1 MSLKGAVYMCA
12 RCSVNKCENDE
23 MYCKICDLEVKSRLH
38 NTMSRTKKRSI
49 EETDAVHL
57 VETAKAAAYVIDI
70 SLTQQS
76 NDEYST
82 VIDLVNTQTE
92 EDDAEP
98 VVDKCANDA
107 ICLICEMS
115 MVTMTDVEKERHLND
130 CLDRYETDCIEEIL
144 TQNGVYN
151 ISPEDYM
158 QQSKLKECDSDR
170 GLRLQHFF
178 CVLCDIDLS
187 KRSILNRCLHLKKCA
202 KELGVSTKD
211 LLLRLG
217 PDVDEALQEGSDDD
231 DDDVVVVSDQGNNE
245 ENVQVTTASAVA
257 EPKRSAWDVLM
268 SNAKT
273 VFKNAPTKASTTQS
287 KNVKV
292 DKNKR
297 GNGRNKAV
305 NPRVG
310 NYAPAYKQVKV
321 GNMTKPIIVDGFHYA
336 SSQLSDCYFLTHFHY
351 DHYCGLDSSFDCG
364 SIYCS
369 QTTAGLL
376 KLKLKVDGSRIIPLE
391 MNRKYTICIGECH
404 IDVTLLP
411 ANHCPG
417 AACILFKFPDGKLVL
432 HTGDFRWDPD
442 VMLLSPTY
450 RQLVSN
456 AATNEKQMTV
466 YLDTTYCD
474 AAYTF
479 PKQNESIRNILNIVQ
494 AELQKEPPFNKP
506 LLVFGAYGIGKEKVY
521 MSVAEMLQKKVW
533 VDKTRWKTIMCY
545 DWDINDKAMVTTDKS
560 ATNIHVVS
568 MNQINFNNF
577 YNIRNK
583 NGFAFS
589 HVVGFSPT
597 GWTHK
602 SSGLIVPRTKDGNVI
617 YDVPYSEHSSFNELK
632 DFIKRMR
639 PRYVIPTV
647 KPADTKA
654 QLDLLYERSAASA
667 GKSEFF

>member
-1 MSLKGAVYMCA
+1 
-12 RCSVNKCENDE
+12 
-23 MYCKICDLEVKSRLH
+23 
-38 NTMSRTKKRSI
+38 
-49 EETDAVHL
+49 
-57 VETAKAAAYVIDI
+57 
-70 SLTQQS
+70 
-76 NDEYST
+76 
-82 VIDLVNTQTE
+82 
-92 EDDAEP
+92 
-98 VVDKCANDA
+98 
-107 ICLICEMS
+107 
-115 MVTMTDVEKERHLND
+115 
-130 CLDRYETDCIEEIL
+130 
-144 TQNGVYN
+144 
-151 ISPEDYM
+151 
-158 QQSKLKECDSDR
+158 
-170 GLRLQHFF
+170 
-178 CVLCDIDLS
+178 
-187 KRSILNRCLHLKKCA
+187 
-202 KELGVSTKD
+202 
-211 LLLRLG
+211 
-217 PDVDEALQEGSDDD
+217 
-231 DDDVVVVSDQGNNE
+231 
-245 ENVQVTTASAVA
+245 
-257 EPKRSAWDVLM
+257 
-268 SNAKT
+268 
-273 VFKNAPTKASTTQS
+273 
-287 KNVKV
+287 
-292 DKNKR
+292 
-297 GNGRNKAV
+297 
-305 NPRVG
+305 
-310 NYAPAYKQVKV
+310 
-321 GNMTKPIIVDGFHYA
+321 
-336 SSQLSDCYFLTHFHY
+336 
-351 DHYCGLDSSFDCG
+351 
-364 SIYCS
+364 
-369 QTTAGLL
+369 L

-404 IDVTLLP
+404 IDITLLP

-560 ATNIHVVS
+560 ATNIHVLS

-577 YNIRNK
+577 YNIKNK
-583 NGFAFS
+583 NGFAYS
-589 HVVGFSPT
+589 HIVGFSPT